1 MLLNAGAEINSRTGS
16 KLGISPLMLAA
27 MNGHKEATRVLL
39 EQGSDINAQIETNR
53 NTALTLACFQGRTEV
68 GCTALW
74 LACHGGH
81 LETVQTLV
89 KHGADVDVQDNRKMS
104 PLMVAF
110 RKGHVKVV
118 QHMVQHVRQFPGD
131 QELYRYLTTIA
142 EPEEAARSK
151 KQAKLRKK
159 EKKKEKK
166 AKKNDGNEKERT
178 TAPTDAPAPVSNAEE
193 SPPTSRIK
201 EESEDYS
208 DDGSDS
214 LVMRKERTITKSD
227 PMAND
232 RVPEM
237 RTVEEPLVISVAPE
251 RPNPSMNRQ
260 QKRSANRRSRNESGK
275 IFIDDV
281 PGANGQVAMTQSKVA
296 PSPSR
301 RRSTTLSVCSSVIAR
316 VIGRGGANINAIREA
331 TGASIEVE
339 KQSAVRRDQHDRQ
352 ICIRGTQET
361 VR

>member
-1 MLLNAGAEINSRTGS
+1 
-16 KLGISPLMLAA
+16 
-27 MNGHKEATRVLL
+27 
-39 EQGSDINAQIETNR
+39 
-53 NTALTLACFQGRTEV
+53 
-68 GCTALW
+68 
-74 LACHGGH
+74 
-81 LETVQTLV
+81 
-89 KHGADVDVQDNRKMS
+89 MS

-142 EPEEAARSK
+142 EPDLLRNCKECMDLIVKAKNAQAEEANRAAESLLALLAEEEEAARSK

-214 LVMRKERTITKSD
+214 LMMRKERTITKSD
-227 PMAND
+227 PM
-232 RVPEM
+232 
-237 RTVEEPLVISVAPE
+237 
-251 RPNPSMNRQ
+251 
-260 QKRSANRRSRNESGK
+260 
-275 IFIDDV
+275 
-281 PGANGQVAMTQSKVA
+281 
-296 PSPSR
+296 SR

-361 VR
+361 VRQQRLQGQRFDPAQLARSVLNNLGRAVVDNIATGELNVLLYSTVATKNQLHHFFDDTVDVFQQVGHSGAESDDAGANRSTEPVDRVGQRVAKKGAGIPISECSDVIK